1 MEEIIY
7 YGCEFVATAV
17 KLWAAFQILSCL
29 HDPKTESATEKLVC
43 GVGVILLS
51 GLNTYNSS
59 TGAGLFSNNMLFF
72 LSVIVGVFGIILY
85 ESKFIRIW
93 YESLIFLILTALL
106 DFFVL
111 ALLCSMFQ
119 QTTEWADGFVTAGLC
134 RGIYLL
140 VFSAFLVWA
149 VRRIARW
156 LQANRQLWKGYWK
169 NRGIWVFAIVVSLSM
184 CMIYFQRIYKLL
196 LSPGYYLW
204 MALFVMS
211 SALCIVFAV
220 VYLTWKK
227 IREREEAEHL
237 KLTLMEKKY
246 HELLRVQ
253 KEKEQLIHDTKNH
266 LHAIRSLAKQG
277 QMEQIQDYVDA
288 LNEKAEED
296 EIYEWTGNT
305 MLDLILSE
313 KIGQAQRENIE
324 TEVICD
330 RFPDMVLST
339 WEICALFANLLD
351 NSIEANLHQPEGG
364 ERWIHLVFRKQGYML
379 GVTIMN
385 PIQESFN
392 SEDGF
397 PDTTKE
403 DKAGHGIGLYSMQS
417 VLDAHE
423 GRMMFQAENGIFK
436 LVLTF
441 TAFRA
446 ID

>member
-204 MALFVMS
+204 MVLCVMNQLLLF
-211 SALCIVFAV
+211 F
-220 VYLTWKK
+220 
-227 IREREEAEHL
+227 
-237 KLTLMEKKY
+237 
-246 HELLRVQ
+246 
-253 KEKEQLIHDTKNH
+253 
-266 LHAIRSLAKQG
+266 
-277 QMEQIQDYVDA
+277 
-288 LNEKAEED
+288 
-296 EIYEWTGNT
+296 
-305 MLDLILSE
+305 
-313 KIGQAQRENIE
+313 
-324 TEVICD
+324 
-330 RFPDMVLST
+330 
-339 WEICALFANLLD
+339 
-351 NSIEANLHQPEGG
+351 
-364 ERWIHLVFRKQGYML
+364 
-379 GVTIMN
+379 
-385 PIQESFN
+385 
-392 SEDGF
+392 
-397 PDTTKE
+397 
-403 DKAGHGIGLYSMQS
+403 LYP
-417 VLDAHE
+417 
-423 GRMMFQAENGIFK
+423 
-436 LVLTF
+436 
-441 TAFRA
+441 
-446 ID
+446 